1 MQCCRLRRQND
12 CFVLHALH
20 ASHLLTPFKLLLPVR
35 GWPSSQINLC
45 AMILWFHDLWTPQ
58 SAIPPTCFPLQ
69 PFRWARALI
78 YMCSVLA
85 AAFFCSH
92 TSSPAVWHMT
102 KSHFCSFSESIS
114 QPQHSPAPECAA
126 AQVLAHPAHCYYMK
140 QYQNKY
146 IK

>member
-12 CFVLHALH
+12 RFVLHALH

-102 KSHFCSFSESIS
+102 KSQKLLFLLWKHLAAPAQPRSRVCSSTG
-114 QPQHSPAPECAA
+114 PGTPSPLLLHETIPE
-126 AQVLAHPAHCYYMK
+126 QIH
-140 QYQNKY
+140 
-146 IK
+146 